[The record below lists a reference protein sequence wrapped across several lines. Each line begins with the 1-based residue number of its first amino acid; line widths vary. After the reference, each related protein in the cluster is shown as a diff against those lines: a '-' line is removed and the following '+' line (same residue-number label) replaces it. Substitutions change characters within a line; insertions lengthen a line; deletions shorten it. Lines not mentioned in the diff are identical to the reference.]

1 MVAFTSTSFIPIR
14 LCSST
19 AAPWDHQPKFHLPDI
34 IMSRATCLSA
44 LEPSSG
50 LVEKSNVAT
59 NLEISI
65 FDPYFRRVD
74 LAVLGIQDRAFVA
87 ITVGLEV
94 FENNEPQYGFVF
106 VCTRARDAGF
116 WFSLFIVRLG

>member
-19 AAPWDHQPKFHLPDI
+19 AAPWDYRPKFHSPDI

-50 LVEKSNVAT
+50 LVDKSNVAT

-74 LAVLGIQDRAFVA
+74 LTVLRIQDSAFVT
-87 ITVGLEV
+87 ITAWLEV
-94 FENNEPQYGFVF
+94 FENNEP
-106 VCTRARDAGF
+106 
-116 WFSLFIVRLG
+116 

>member
-19 AAPWDHQPKFHLPDI
+19 ARALGGRQPKFHLPDI

-44 LEPSSG
+44 LEPSAG

-74 LAVLGIQDRAFVA
+74 LAVLGIQDRAFVV
-87 ITVGLEV
+87 ITIGFEV
-94 FENNEPQYGFVF
+94 FENNEP
-106 VCTRARDAGF
+106 
-116 WFSLFIVRLG
+116 